1 MNVQLNIDWK
11 FVAAIGFSV
20 IGGIIASKV
29 PSEDAKDAL
38 VDFSS
43 SITGRISDSTR
54 R

>member
-1 MNVQLNIDWK
+1 MNIQLTIDWK
-11 FVAAIGFSV
+11 LAAAVGLSV
-20 IGGIIASKV
+20 IGGILAVKV

-38 VDFSS
+38 VDVSS